1 MALGEKTLLFRLI
14 ILLTEL
20 FYKIAYLNLVFDL
33 FFEIF
38 FRGTMKQA
46 MPPGLSNSSAYI
58 IKRYSYVKL
67 FHCSAFNGF

>member
-46 MPPGLSNSSAYI
+46 IPPGLSSSSAYI
-58 IKRYSYVKL
+58 IKRYS
-67 FHCSAFNGF
+67 